1 MENFIIII
9 LAISI
14 GYIIRRINVFSKDA
28 PIILNQFI
36 IYISLPAM
44 ILLQIP
50 KLTLS
55 IDTIIPIIVSWIVM
69 ILSAILILFLSKMF
83 NFSKDVVGCIMLLA
97 VLGNTSF
104 LGIPVVTSYMGNGA
118 IPYILVYDQLG
129 NFIALATYGT
139 FVANYYSSNSKVT
152 FKLITFK
159 VITFPPFIALVIG
172 LILMGTQFNQIT
184 TKILESFS
192 ATIIPLALVSV
203 GLQLQLKLLKDEIK
217 PFSLAIIIK
226 LIIAPIIAI
235 IVCQIFGWNSTA
247 STVSIMEAGMSAMI
261 TAAAIATMAN
271 LAPKLS
277 AAIVGYGT
285 IISLFTTSVLY
296 FFIS

>member
-14 GYIIRRINVFSKDA
+14 GYTIRRSNVFSKDA

-50 KLTLS
+50 KLTIS
-55 IDTIIPIIVSWIVM
+55 IEAIIPIIISWTVMTVSV
-69 ILSAILILFLSKMF
+69 ILILFLSRLF
-83 NFSKDVVGCIMLLA
+83 DFSKDVVGCLMLVA

-104 LGIPVVTSYMGNGA
+104 LGIPIITSYIGHES

-152 FKLITFK
+152 FKLITYK
-159 VITFPPFIALVIG
+159 VITFPPFIALIVGLVLIG
-172 LILMGTQFNQIT
+172 TEFNSMV

-192 ATIIPLALVSV
+192 ATIVPLALVSV
-203 GLQLQLKLLKDEIK
+203 GLQLQLKMQKDEIK
-217 PFSLAIIIK
+217 PFSVAIVTK
-226 LIIAPIIAI
+226 LIISPIIAI
-235 IVCQIFGWNSTA
+235 IVCKIFDWNNTA
-247 STVSIMEAGMSAMI
+247 SMVSIMEAGMSAMI

-285 IISLFTTSVLY
+285 IISLFTTGFLY

>member
-14 GYIIRRINVFSKDA
+14 GYTIRRLNVFSKDA

-50 KLTLS
+50 KLTIS
-55 IDTIIPIIVSWIVM
+55 IEAIIPIIISWTVMTVSV
-69 ILSAILILFLSKMF
+69 ILILFLSRLF
-83 NFSKDVVGCIMLLA
+83 DFSKDVVGCLMLVA

-104 LGIPVVTSYMGNGA
+104 LGIPIITSYIGHES

-139 FVANYYSSNSKVT
+139 FVANYYSSNNKVT
-152 FKLITFK
+152 FKLITYK
-159 VITFPPFIALVIG
+159 VITFPPFIALIVGLVLIG
-172 LILMGTQFNQIT
+172 TEFNSMV

-192 ATIIPLALVSV
+192 ATIVPLALVSV
-203 GLQLQLKLLKDEIK
+203 GLQLKLKMQKDEIK
-217 PFSLAIIIK
+217 PFSVAIVTK
-226 LIIAPIIAI
+226 LIISPIIAI
-235 IVCQIFGWNSTA
+235 IVCKIFDWNNTA
-247 STVSIMEAGMSAMI
+247 SMVSIMEAGMSAMI

-285 IISLFTTSVLY
+285 IISLFTTGFLY

>member
-14 GYIIRRINVFSKDA
+14 GYTIRRLNVFSKDA

-50 KLTLS
+50 KLTIS
-55 IDTIIPIIVSWIVM
+55 IEAIIPIIISWTVMTVSV
-69 ILSAILILFLSKMF
+69 ILILFLSRLF
-83 NFSKDVVGCIMLLA
+83 DFSKDVVGCLMLVA

-104 LGIPVVTSYMGNGA
+104 LGIPIITSYIGHES

-139 FVANYYSSNSKVT
+139 FVANYYSSNNKVT
-152 FKLITFK
+152 FKLITYK
-159 VITFPPFIALVIG
+159 VITFPPFIALIVGLVLIG
-172 LILMGTQFNQIT
+172 TEFNSMI

-192 ATIIPLALVSV
+192 TTIVPLALVSV
-203 GLQLQLKLLKDEIK
+203 GLQLKLKMQKDEIK
-217 PFSLAIIIK
+217 PFSVAIVTK
-226 LIIAPIIAI
+226 LIISPIIAI
-235 IVCQIFGWNSTA
+235 IVCKIFDWNNTA
-247 STVSIMEAGMSAMI
+247 SMVSIMEAGMSAMI

-285 IISLFTTSVLY
+285 IISLFTTGFLY